1 MVVIPLR
8 KDVRMQCGSKY
19 ELVSVKV
26 GENTV
31 RGGVGTF
38 DSPKLAKLM
47 YMKTEG
53 SGIQSMS
60 LSDFLLR
67 LGDFSRLSPRKVM
80 SRLELLQSPAN
91 HEVIFTVKE
100 SDVGEMVDGGT
111 CQGCRFISD
120 EMMIKRF

>member
-1 MVVIPLR
+1 MAVIPLR

-31 RGGVGTF
+31 RGGVGRF

-53 SGIQSMS
+53 PGIQSMVFIRFPPPS
-60 LSDFLLR
+60 WR
-67 LGDFSRLSPRKVM
+67 L
-80 SRLELLQSPAN
+80 
-91 HEVIFTVKE
+91 FTTVAEKSNE
-100 SDVGEMVDGGT
+100 
-111 CQGCRFISD
+111 
-120 EMMIKRF
+120 